1 MATAENEVQVLV
13 EELSAQLGRSV
24 LVDDASLRL
33 VAYSPTYGAEDEVRR
48 TAILTRETPKIIRD
62 VHFAQG
68 IATASRPVRTAA
80 KPELGLES
88 RMCVPIRCQATLF
101 GYLWLIDADGS
112 LTDDDCAEAERCAAE
127 IGAAMY
133 RQQELEKPRRELE
146 QRLVEALLEGDPAE
160 RDEAAHE
167 LLAGDLLLPGTHI
180 AAVVVRA
187 WSGEEEELGSA
198 EKARLSLALDQFRRA
213 LPMRHALSHVRPDH
227 GVVLLAVDSAMRR
240 AGGLSDLSHRL
251 HDSLERTFAAESGC
265 RIALGFSDERERLQ
279 DAHLAYA
286 HARAAVRVASR
297 VPEHS
302 PVAGWDALGPYRVLA
317 EVAADAAPGEL
328 LHPGLPRLFEQQSK
342 ESLVATLETYLD
354 HACDTK
360 LTAEALFLHRASLYY
375 RLQRIEELTG
385 ASLKRGEDRLTLHLG
400 LKLAWLLGVHP
411 AQRRAPATA
420 VSRERASF
428 RQRSGERP
436 RDPA

>member
-1 MATAENEVQVLV
+1 MTSGENEVQVLV
-13 EELSAQLGRSV
+13 EDLSAQLGRSV

-33 VAYSPTYGAEDEVRR
+33 VAYSPTYGTEDEVRR
-48 TAILTRETPKIIRD
+48 TAILTRETPRIIRD
-62 VHFAQG
+62 IHFSQG

-88 RMCVPIRCQATLF
+88 RVCVPIRCQGTLF
-101 GYLWLIDADGS
+101 GYLWLIDADDS
-112 LTDDDCAEAERCAAE
+112 LTHDDRVSAERCAAD

-146 QRLVEALLEGDPAE
+146 QRLVETLLDGDASE
-160 RDEAAHE
+160 REQAAHE
-167 LLAGDLLLPGTHI
+167 LLAGDMVLPGTSI

-187 WSGEEEELGSA
+187 GVASDDELGSA

-213 LPMRHALSHVRPDH
+213 LPMRHALSLVRSDH
-227 GVVLLAVDSAMRR
+227 GIVLLAVDSATRR
-240 AGGLSDLSHRL
+240 AGGLSALAQRL
-251 HDSLERTFAAESGC
+251 HDSLERSLATDTAV
-265 RIALGFSDERERLQ
+265 GFSDECEHLQ
-279 DAHLAYA
+279 DAHRAYA
-286 HARAAVRVASR
+286 HARVAVRVASR

-317 EVAADAAPGEL
+317 QLAPDAEPDEL
-328 LHPGLPRLFEQQSK
+328 LHPGLPQLFELQSK

-354 HACDTK
+354 HGCDTK
-360 LTAEALFLHRASLYY
+360 LTAEELFLHRASLYY

-385 ASLKRGEDRLTLHLG
+385 ANLKSGADRLTLHLS

-411 AQRRAPATA
+411 GQRR
-420 VSRERASF
+420 R
-428 RQRSGERP
+428 
-436 RDPA
+436 